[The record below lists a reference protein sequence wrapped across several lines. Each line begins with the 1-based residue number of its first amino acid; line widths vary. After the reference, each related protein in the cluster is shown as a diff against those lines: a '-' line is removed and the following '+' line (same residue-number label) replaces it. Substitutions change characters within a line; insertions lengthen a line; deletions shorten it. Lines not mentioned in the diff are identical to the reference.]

1 MKITLDTAETI
12 HKAMAYTVMICSYET
27 TKKIP
32 AVKDINDM
40 VDLIFPIYLKN
51 ELGITEIGD

>member
-1 MKITLDTAETI
+1 MKITLDTAVTI
-12 HKAMAYTVMICSYET
+12 RKAMAYTVMICSYET

-40 VDLIFPIYLKN
+40 VDFIFPIYLKN
-51 ELGITEIGD
+51 DLGVTEIGD